1 MQAPISPAY
10 SQEKKWEVL
19 KASRLAMHGAYKWNG
34 FLPWVEDPKDILKFL
49 NHHFD
54 LVIGSSQNQHQPIQ
68 DALRALAYT
77 SGPVAIEALK
87 RIDPTEP
94 SFVHGLCYAFQGDKP
109 FELRKAALF
118 FLPLISDRW
127 FNSPHPI
134 MEHHQMRSLCVDW
147 ASTVDDVEHT
157 CEIQVATVAVLV
169 EMISSSHWRPYI
181 VTDKWIW
188 LQYFTSLPDDS
199 EPLWRCIDNPELMDV
214 IRDVK
219 NPCAM
224 QLWLSVLWV
233 KYTELIPQVQEQ
245 LETATKEI
253 AQDNRGS
260 DLEVSISIIIS
271 QLERTRDALTQYPE
285 WSTDPTAIALQEKMD
300 NLIHARVS
308 LLTLKGEL

>member
-1 MQAPISPAY
+1 VKLPSGLRPA
-10 SQEKKWEVL
+10 V
-19 KASRLAMHGAYKWNG
+19 RFN
-34 FLPWVEDPKDILKFL
+34 KDILKFL

-77 SGPVAIEALK
+77 SGPVAIEVLK

-94 SFVHGLCYAFQGDKP
+94 SFIHGLCYAFQGDKP

-127 FNSPHPI
+127 LNTPHPI

-199 EPLWRCIDNPELMDV
+199 EPLWRCIDNPELMGV
-214 IRDVK
+214 IRGVK

-253 AQDNRGS
+253 AQDSTRS

-271 QLERTRDALTQYPE
+271 QLDRTKDGLTQYPE
-285 WSTDPTAIALQEKMD
+285 WSTDPAAIALQEKMD